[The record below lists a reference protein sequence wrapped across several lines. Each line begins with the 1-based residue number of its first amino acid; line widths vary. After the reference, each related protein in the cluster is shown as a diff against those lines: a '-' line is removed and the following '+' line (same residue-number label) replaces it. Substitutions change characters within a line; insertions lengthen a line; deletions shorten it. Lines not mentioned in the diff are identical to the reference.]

1 MRSFKGRYLA
11 AVVVCLGAVAWMVTN
26 LGSNLNYMESVS
38 TAVQLRDEDG
48 SAPNKVGGVVK
59 PKTIDR
65 SAKNGATF
73 EITDGKKTVTARVLD
88 TPPAMFADCIAVV
101 LADARWDGKVLVG
114 SRVEVRHGATYKS
127 DAKMKGAVDEA
138 LDATGCPK
146 TPESPNGQASDQP
159 NDK

>member
-1 MRSFKGRYLA
+1 MSAFKGRYIA
-11 AVVVCLGAVAWMVTN
+11 AIVVCVGAVVWMITN

-38 TAVQLRDEDG
+38 TAVQLREKDG

-73 EITDGKKTVTARVLD
+73 AITDGKATVTARVLD

-101 LADARWDGKVLVG
+101 LADARWEGDVLVG

-146 TPESPNGQASDQP
+146 TPESSEAAESAQSRNR
-159 NDK
+159 